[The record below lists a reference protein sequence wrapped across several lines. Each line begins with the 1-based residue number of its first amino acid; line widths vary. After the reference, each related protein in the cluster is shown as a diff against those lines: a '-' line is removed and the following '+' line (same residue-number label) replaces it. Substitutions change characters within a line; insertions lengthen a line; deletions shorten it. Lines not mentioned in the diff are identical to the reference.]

1 MIHEQRLH
9 DLIEAFYRGSL
20 TKEEEEELNIWFNSS
35 VQDDLPYP
43 DEEVLVRSRMF
54 VRLMEDSGYVA
65 KKNRIRL
72 LRKWYAV
79 AASIALL
86 LTGGLAYYISGRMDI
101 PDNRIIVAGKTDI
114 RSGRSTAQLILE
126 DGSVLDLDTAIG
138 AIKIDGD
145 VQYAD
150 GSPIKSSRL
159 QQENILVSSRILKVK
174 TPRAGQ
180 YRIQLS
186 DGTVVWMNAA
196 TELTYP
202 KEFPTD
208 KREVMLD
215 GEAYFEVAHDTR
227 KPFIVKG
234 EKQTVEVLGTKFNM
248 ANYSSRT
255 TARTTLLSG
264 SVNIHTRQGD
274 RLLRPGQE
282 VSSSE
287 RGTTVRDVYAE
298 DAIAWKNGRFLFD
311 NERLENVME
320 KISDW
325 YDVQIEFK
333 DTRLKAEK
341 IFATVGRYENISV
354 VLSKIEAT
362 GVASFVIEQDRIQ
375 VLPFRKK

>member
-101 PDNRIIVAGKTDI
+101 PDNRVIVAGKTDI